1 MSFFKNTRNLVA
13 TGILGAIGAIL
24 MLLNLNIPS
33 IMPVFIKFDFS
44 ELPSIIAAFAYG
56 PIGGIMVCLV
66 KNVLNLIFA
75 SNTAG
80 VGELSNFILGCA
92 YVIPAGLI
100 YKKHRTFKGAIVG
113 ALVGSLTSGCISF
126 FSNYFIIYPLFA
138 LTMSMETILGFYTAV
153 FPKITELWQA
163 LLYFNVPFTFIKGVL
178 TSIVTFLIY
187 KRISPILKGKKKHV
201 DATQG

>member
-80 VGELSNFILGCA
+80 VGKCYRSTVKNISEMGERRYDSRRLQSDKIDELS
-92 YVIPAGLI
+92 
-100 YKKHRTFKGAIVG
+100 
-113 ALVGSLTSGCISF
+113 
-126 FSNYFIIYPLFA
+126 
-138 LTMSMETILGFYTAV
+138 
-153 FPKITELWQA
+153 
-163 LLYFNVPFTFIKGVL
+163 
-178 TSIVTFLIY
+178 
-187 KRISPILKGKKKHV
+187 
-201 DATQG
+201 